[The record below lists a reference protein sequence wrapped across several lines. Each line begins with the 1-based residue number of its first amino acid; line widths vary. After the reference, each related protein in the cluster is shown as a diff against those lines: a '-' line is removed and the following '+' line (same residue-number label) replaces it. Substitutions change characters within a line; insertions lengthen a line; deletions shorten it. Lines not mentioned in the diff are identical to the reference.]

1 MVYLRRVVGQSML
14 PTLRPGQV
22 CVFIKTTRYR
32 HGDIV
37 LAKAEGRPVV
47 KRVHYREDKI
57 HLKGD
62 NHQVST
68 DYIITRRTRKNRIV
82 ARLVWPKRPTG
93 WLDELAEME

>member
-22 CVFIKTTRYR
+22 CVFLKTGNYQ

-47 KRVHYREDKI
+47 KRVHQKEDAL

-62 NHQVST
+62 NHQAST
-68 DYIITRRTRKNRIV
+68 DYVITGRTRKNKIM
-82 ARLVWPKRPTG
+82 AKLVWPKPVEPLT
-93 WLDELAEME
+93 EVE